1 MNTTNILLIPLLP
14 FFAFLLLGLFGKSFF
29 KNKAGFVGCA
39 LMLVSF
45 LISAVT
51 ASVYFFREGKVDG
64 VFQQMVPF
72 EINWL
77 TFGNGLSID
86 MGLLLDPI
94 SMMMILVVT
103 FISLMVHVFSLSYMK
118 GEDRFHIYYAFL
130 GLFTFSMLGLVLS
143 SNIFQIYIFW
153 ELVGVSSF
161 LLIGFFYQKS
171 SAMAAAKKAF
181 IVTRFADLGFLIGIL
196 LLSGQAGTLDFI
208 ELISKLTTPGDTL
221 ASATAAS
228 FLGISALTWGLALV
242 FMGAAGK
249 SAMFP
254 LHIWLPD
261 AMEGPTPVSA
271 LIHAATMVVAGV
283 FLVARL
289 YPVYAYSGSSFIHY
303 IDDIGA
309 FTAMFAAFIACTQ
322 TDIKRVLAYST
333 ISQIGFMMFALG
345 LVPADPS
352 ANHLGYTAS
361 MFHLFTHAIFKAL
374 LFLGAG
380 AVIHYVHSNEMK
392 DMGGLA
398 RKMPVTHLM
407 FLFACLAISG
417 VPPFAGFFSKEEI
430 LLTAWENNT
439 VIFWMA
445 LITSGLTAFY
455 MFRLYF
461 MIFWNK
467 RAEQDGHHANTGGVD
482 LPGHHAN
489 TGGVDL
495 PGYHANTGGVD
506 VPGHRA
512 NTGGVVA
519 PGHHASGDGVHAQQ
533 HHPKKEG
540 DLFLL
545 APLVILGIGSVVA
558 GFIPFGEFVSASR
571 KPLETSLHLQFS
583 ITPVVVA
590 LIGIALASWM
600 YRKKTDLPERLSKT
614 MGGVYK
620 AAKHKFY
627 IDELWLGFTKGV
639 LFNLIAKPAAWV
651 DRNLVDG
658 GVKATGL
665 GMEWISDRIKGLQ
678 SGKVQQY
685 GLFFLFGVI
694 IIVSVY
700 VFKLAPWR

>member
-14 FFAFLLLGLFGKSFF
+14 FLSFLLLGLLGNSFF
-29 KNKAGFVGCA
+29 KNKAGLVGCSI
-39 LMLVSF
+39 MLVSF
-45 LISAVT
+45 LIALVT
-51 ASVYFFREGKVDG
+51 AGAYFFSAGKTDG
-64 VFQQMVPF
+64 QYQQLVPF
-72 EINWL
+72 NFTWL
-77 TFGNGLSID
+77 QFANGLRIE

-118 GEDRFHIYYAFL
+118 GEERFHVYYAFL

-143 SNIFQIYIFW
+143 SNIFQVYIFW

-171 SAMAAAKKAF
+171 SALAAAKKAF

-196 LLSGQAGTLDFI
+196 VLSGQAGTLDFI
-208 ELISKLTTPGDTL
+208 ELISSLSTPGEVLTS
-221 ASATAAS
+221 ASAAS

-309 FTAMFAAFIACTQ
+309 FTALFAAVIACTQ

-345 LVPADPS
+345 LTPTDPS
-352 ANHLGYTAS
+352 GSHLGYTAS

-398 RKMPVTHLM
+398 KKMPITHLM

-417 VPPFAGFFSKEEI
+417 IPPFAGFFSKEEI
-430 LLTAWENNT
+430 LLAAWENNPT
-439 VIFWMA
+439 IFWMA
-445 LITSGLTAFY
+445 LTTSLLTAFY

-467 RAEQDGHHANTGGVD
+467 PAHEDGHH
-482 LPGHHAN
+482 
-489 TGGVDL
+489 
-495 PGYHANTGGVD
+495 
-506 VPGHRA
+506 
-512 NTGGVVA
+512 
-519 PGHHASGDGVHAQQ
+519 
-533 HHPKKEG
+533 KKEG

-545 APLVILGIGSVVA
+545 APLVILGVGSVIA
-558 GFIPFGEFVSASR
+558 GFIPFGNFVSSDG

-583 ITPVVVA
+583 IAPVLVG
-590 LIGIALASWM
+590 LSGIALAAWM
-600 YRKKTDLPERLSKT
+600 YRKKTDLPERLADSMNGLYT
-614 MGGVYK
+614 S
-620 AAKHKFY
+620 AKNKFY
-627 IDELWLGFTKGV
+627 IDEVWLGFTKGV
-639 LFNLIAKPAAWV
+639 LFNLIAKPAAWA

-658 GVKATGL
+658 VVKATGL
-665 GMEWISDRIKGLQ
+665 GMEWISERIKGLQ

-685 GLFFLFGVI
+685 GMFFLFGII

-700 VFKLAPWR
+700 VFKMAPWR